1 MPLGGWDRGIK
12 YQVPLHKQPY
22 PTHIKQAFT
31 LDSQTLMTKTKTQKL
46 RRKLERE
53 AAEKKANKKKSAP
66 KNTPKGGRKGKAQG
80 YISDV
85 VLPAAKAAIKQ
96 VALAAAKA
104 GVSKAVPYAARAGN
118 MALDRLRKFA
128 TSEEQYLYGFTDPEN
143 AAPGPGDAQYSTFVA
158 RHRGYTDMT
167 ISDLPN
173 DTHTGLNYKML
184 AVPPWQFDSPG
195 VLNSADNTGVYTDD
209 KAYRGTNTNPITFVA
224 CPHIPRAMAGF
235 KSSGIPDDNGVQPFV
250 SRFVQ
255 GFQCSNLLFGQGAY
269 SNSWHEADATLS
281 TNENSWMKPLKNY
294 DMEFFNTR
302 AVNEATQKAP
312 NATDIVETASTHL
325 VRHRLVGLK
334 IAVECNSP
342 ALTVTGQVVGGDNRQ
357 LYGVMSEIVRRD
369 NTGGSLITANST
381 TTDVIA
387 DYGLDPSEEVFT
399 GRTFAQSRRDL
410 GALSHGARY
419 ESVFIPASD
428 HVLGWSTIPA
438 AKAAFS
444 GPTESAT
451 ESVTPQVNG
460 GWNLDTA
467 HFAYQRLADMC
478 LNIPM
483 AYITVSGAP
492 VGTTFRVYTT
502 CAIEYVVLNDS
513 PLALVREAARMQ
525 KRFQPDWGELAVLP
539 SACCGS
545 CGTAARAV
553 TTAPALKHGAAAAAG
568 FLLRE
573 TGRKV
578 DTEMYTIGAGNAVS
592 VMASQMK
599 SVLSNNSDAHVAGPL
614 TKLGD
619 VAAAPPLRSVQHTH
633 AVM

>member
-1 MPLGGWDRGIK
+1 
-12 YQVPLHKQPY
+12 
-22 PTHIKQAFT
+22 
-31 LDSQTLMTKTKTQKL
+31 MTKTKTQKL

-53 AAEKKANKKKSAP
+53 AEAKKANKKKSTP
-66 KNTPKGGRKGKAQG
+66 KSTPKGRKGQAQG

-85 VLPAAKAAIKQ
+85 VLPAAKAALKKA
-96 VALAAAKA
+96 ALAAVKA
-104 GVSKAVPYAARAGN
+104 GVSKAIPYAAKAGN
-118 MALDRLRKFA
+118 MALERLRKFA

-173 DTHTGLNYKML
+173 DTKAGLNYKML
-184 AVPPWQFDSPG
+184 ATTPWTFDSAG
-195 VLNSADNTGVYTDD
+195 VLAGSDNTGVYTDD
-209 KAYRGTNTNPITFVA
+209 KAYRGTNTNPVTFVA

-235 KSSGIPDDNGVQPFV
+235 ASSGIPDDNGVQPFV

-255 GFQCSNLLFGQGAY
+255 GFQCSNILFGQAAY
-269 SNSWHEADATLS
+269 SNTWVDADGTSS
-281 TNENSWMKPLKNY
+281 TNTNSWMKPLKNY

-302 AVNEATQKAP
+302 AVSEATQKAP
-312 NATDIVETASTHL
+312 NVTDVVDRASTHL

-357 LYGVMSEIVRRD
+357 LFGVMPETVRRD
-369 NTGGSLITANST
+369 NSGSGFINANST

-387 DYGLDPSEEVFT
+387 DYGLDPSEEVFV
-399 GRTFAQSRRDL
+399 GKVFAQSRRDL
-410 GALSHGARY
+410 GALSHGQRY

-444 GPTESAT
+444 GPSETATSTEA
-451 ESVTPQVNG
+451 PQVHG
-460 GWNLDTA
+460 GWPLDTA
-467 HFAYQRLADMC
+467 HYAYQRLADMC
-478 LNIPM
+478 MNIPM
-483 AYITVSGAP
+483 AYITISGSP

-525 KRFQPDWGELAVLP
+525 KRFQPDWGELAILP
-539 SACCGS
+539 SACCGA

-553 TTAPALKHGAAAAAG
+553 TSAPALKHGAAAAAG
-568 FLLRE
+568 FLMRE

-592 VMASQMK
+592 VMASQLR
-599 SVLSNNSDAHVAGPL
+599 SVLSNNSDAHIAGPL

-619 VAAAPPLRSVQHTH
+619 VAASPPLRSVVHTPH
-633 AVM
+633 AL